1 MKRTFCVCLF
11 LCVTTTFLLS
21 QSNPVPPG
29 STTKADPKAQIRIL
43 DSYGKLPLAF
53 EANHGQTDARVK
65 FLSRTGGYTLFLT
78 GDEAVLTLNGKKP
91 RADKAKIMG
100 ASHKLSSSVASAP
113 KPGGVLRMKLRN
125 ANPAAK
131 VTGTDELGG
140 TSNYFIGNDPAKW
153 RTNVPTYAKVKYEGI
168 YSGIDLVYYGNQR
181 QLEYD
186 FIVAP
191 GANPRRI
198 AFDVRGAMRIRKNAN
213 GELIFKVG
221 DDEIRWRKPV
231 VYQETDG
238 AKQEIPAHYS
248 IKDKNHVGFEV
259 AKYDASR
266 PLYIDPL
273 IYSTYL
279 GGSNNDAAYGIAVD
293 SSGDAYVTGGT
304 SSSDFPVTTG
314 AFQTMCGNPCV
325 NGFVTKLNSTGSALV
340 YSTYQG
346 YGANGIAVDSLG
358 NAYVTGGSVAELN
371 STGSALVYSF
381 GLDSAGNGIA
391 VDSSGSAYVTGTTGS
406 TNFPTTP
413 GAFQTACPGFCSSS
427 AFVIKVNPTGSAP
440 VYSTYLYVSRDSLW
454 DVGSGIAVDG
464 VGNAYI
470 TGSTLLCRK
479 GVTSRG
485 TCWAP
490 AGPAIQS
497 TFVAELN
504 STGSALNYLTFLGD
518 NGSQYGSGIAVD
530 SAGNAY
536 ITGLTGE
543 SLPTTPGAFQTSCG
557 SRNNCQN
564 AFLAKINPSG
574 VLVYGTYLG
583 GSDANN
589 GMGSIG
595 HGVAVDGAGTV
606 YVTGQAYSTNF
617 PTTPDAFQTTCGSC
631 YFINGE
637 GSFGN
642 SFVTKIEPVP
652 ATTTT
657 LKPSPN
663 PSTYGQAVTFA
674 AVVSS
679 RAGTPPDGELVSFM
693 EGTAVLGTGTLS
705 SGSASFTTSTLPVGK
720 NSVTAVYGGDSNFAG
735 STSKAVKQVVK
746 K

>member
-1 MKRTFCVCLF
+1 
-11 LCVTTTFLLS
+11 
-21 QSNPVPPG
+21 
-29 STTKADPKAQIRIL
+29 
-43 DSYGKLPLAF
+43 
-53 EANHGQTDARVK
+53 
-65 FLSRTGGYTLFLT
+65 
-78 GDEAVLTLNGKKP
+78 
-91 RADKAKIMG
+91 
-100 ASHKLSSSVASAP
+100 
-113 KPGGVLRMKLRN
+113 
-125 ANPAAK
+125 
-131 VTGTDELGG
+131 
-140 TSNYFIGNDPAKW
+140 
-153 RTNVPTYAKVKYEGI
+153 
-168 YSGIDLVYYGNQR
+168 
-181 QLEYD
+181 
-186 FIVAP
+186 
-191 GANPRRI
+191 
-198 AFDVRGAMRIRKNAN
+198 
-213 GELIFKVG
+213 
-221 DDEIRWRKPV
+221 
-231 VYQETDG
+231 
-238 AKQEIPAHYS
+238 
-248 IKDKNHVGFEV
+248 
-259 AKYDASR
+259 
-266 PLYIDPL
+266 
-273 IYSTYL
+273 
-279 GGSNNDAAYGIAVD
+279 
-293 SSGDAYVTGGT
+293 
-304 SSSDFPVTTG
+304 
-314 AFQTMCGNPCV
+314 
-325 NGFVTKLNSTGSALV
+325 
-340 YSTYQG
+340 
-346 YGANGIAVDSLG
+346 
-358 NAYVTGGSVAELN
+358 
-371 STGSALVYSF
+371 
-381 GLDSAGNGIA
+381 
-391 VDSSGSAYVTGTTGS
+391 
-406 TNFPTTP
+406 
-413 GAFQTACPGFCSSS
+413 
-427 AFVIKVNPTGSAP
+427 
-440 VYSTYLYVSRDSLW
+440 
-454 DVGSGIAVDG
+454 
-464 VGNAYI
+464 
-470 TGSTLLCRK
+470 
-479 GVTSRG
+479 
-485 TCWAP
+485 
-490 AGPAIQS
+490 
-497 TFVAELN
+497 
-504 STGSALNYLTFLGD
+504 LNYLTFLGD